1 MQVALLVVSVLLAN
15 AVAWFHRSRG
25 HDTGTILWKMT
36 LIGFAVA
43 RLIFVFRHND
53 IYFKDF
59 MSIIDFRDGDLIA

>member
-1 MQVALLVVSVLLAN
+1 MPTQLALAEVSVLLAN
-15 AVAWFHRSRG
+15 AVAAWFHRSRG

-53 IYFKDF
+53 IYFVT
-59 MSIIDFRDGDLIA
+59 IQPERTV